1 MRSAEGKGIAEMT
14 ESVTQDDVEKFDH
27 KLHKLIKRAKKQ
39 RGMLWL
45 SVLSKL
51 ELARADVQAMIKVYD
66 SGPK

>member
-1 MRSAEGKGIAEMT
+1 VR
-14 ESVTQDDVEKFDH
+14 KFDH

-39 RGMLWL
+39 HGMLWP

-51 ELARADVQAMIKVYD
+51 KLAHADVLAMIKVND

>member
-1 MRSAEGKGIAEMT
+1 MNGSKLT
-14 ESVTQDDVEKFDH
+14 EDKVRKFDH

-39 RGMLWL
+39 HGMLWP

-51 ELARADVQAMIKVYD
+51 KLAHADVLAMIKVND